1 MIFKIFIS
9 YLAIRG
15 KEKCHFDECRVLH
28 VENGHNL
35 EQRIDII
42 LSNFKSDGC
51 EEVHLRDCIN
61 ISEPCRN
68 PER

>member
-9 YLAIRG
+9 FYDK
-15 KEKCHFDECRVLH
+15 KENCHKDECRVLH

-42 LSNFKSDGC
+42 LSNFKADGC
-51 EEVHLRDCIN
+51 VDVRLRDCIN
-61 ISEPCRN
+61 ISEPCLN
-68 PER
+68 HER